1 MDKFKL
7 DRSHQFR
14 PGRGLALSVLN
25 LNKMSSVADTFGS
38 HHEVMDALHQNFAG
52 NDDAQRAIKVDKLR
66 DDMAAACRLREDDI
80 KTTISGQ
87 SAFFSMILSSVMSQ

>member
-1 MDKFKL
+1 
-7 DRSHQFR
+7 
-14 PGRGLALSVLN
+14 
-25 LNKMSSVADTFGS
+25 MSSVADTFGS

-80 KTTISGQ
+80 RTTISGQ
-87 SAFFSMILSSVMSQ
+87 SMASCSTILSSMMSQ

>member
-66 DDMAAACRLREDDI
+66 DDMAFACRLREDDI

-87 SAFFSMILSSVMSQ
+87 SAFFSMILLSVMSQ